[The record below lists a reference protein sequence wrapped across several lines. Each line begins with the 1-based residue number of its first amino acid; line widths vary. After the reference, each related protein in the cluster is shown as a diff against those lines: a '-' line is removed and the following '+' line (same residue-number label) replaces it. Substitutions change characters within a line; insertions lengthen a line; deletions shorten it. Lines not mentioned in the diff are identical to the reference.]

1 MIRREAPSA
10 ESLQSET
17 DAAYDRWAPVYDLI
31 FDLPFHA
38 GRLAAA
44 RAADSATPPLGELL
58 VVGVGTG
65 LELELLGKRAR
76 VTGIDLSEP
85 MLQVAR
91 RRVQRRALGHV
102 KALIGM
108 DAGAMAFEDASFDAA
123 LAPYV
128 LTVVPDPHRVLSE
141 MWRVLRPG
149 GELIVMSHFSA
160 DAGLRARTEALLE
173 RSAGWLGW
181 HPLFPFS
188 ILSDWVAAQ
197 PDAEWRERRTLGLW
211 GLFTLARVGK
221 RGIIV
226 GG

>member
-10 ESLQSET
+10 EALQSET
-17 DAAYDRWAPVYDLI
+17 DAAYDRWAPVYDLL

-38 GRLAAA
+38 GRQAAA
-44 RAADSATPPLGELL
+44 RAADSATPPQGELL

-76 VTGIDLSEP
+76 VTGVDLSEP

-91 RRVQRRALGHV
+91 RRVQRRSLGHV

-108 DAGAMAFEDASFDAA
+108 DASAMAFGESSFDTV

-128 LTVVPDPHRVLSE
+128 LTVVPEPERVLSE

-160 DAGLRARTEALLE
+160 DRGLRARTEALLE

-181 HPLFPFS
+181 HPLFPLS
-188 ILSDWVAAQ
+188 ILSDWVEAQ
-197 PDAEWRERRTLGLW
+197 PDAEWRQTQTLGLW

-221 RGIIV
+221 RG
-226 GG
+226 G